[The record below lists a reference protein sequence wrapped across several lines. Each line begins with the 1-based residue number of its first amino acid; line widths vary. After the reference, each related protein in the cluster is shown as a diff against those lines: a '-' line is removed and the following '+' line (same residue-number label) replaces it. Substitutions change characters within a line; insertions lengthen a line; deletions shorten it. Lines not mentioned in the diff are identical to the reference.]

1 MREIGELFPE
11 TREGKVLALF
21 EGEDG
26 DEWQQAGYKNSLW
39 FNDGDEDILT
49 GIVSSNDNRF
59 VLHDF
64 GDITEYTADAVEA
77 LKEEHDFN
85 FQGEIKTSPTL
96 HRYTNEGTFEGL
108 EINPGESDDPINI
121 GLKVTSGNDG
131 RKATEG
137 QYFEERLVC
146 SNGMTMPVD
155 VMSVRQTHHDELD
168 PTMFHQLAK
177 SVVENAEMVEDRYS
191 QMKEIE
197 LDSEWTAF
205 EFLEHRLDLP
215 FYIEGDHADI
225 ARTYDEVVEDPSN
238 PTVYETLQV
247 ATNQLTHNARGDLP
261 QHVINTAQEKASD
274 LVDFHGELPDYEE
287 MARNTIEDRAYEL
300 TNYDDAEEYWE
311 GEEEQLGELMETYG
325 IEA

>member
-1 MREIGELFPE
+1 ME
-11 TREGKVLALF
+11 EGKVLALN
-21 EGEDG
+21 EEI
-26 DEWQQAGYKNSLW
+26 DEWSQAGYKRSW
-39 FNDGDEDILT
+39 WVNDDQLV
-49 GIVSSNDNRF
+49 GITSSNDNRF
-59 VLHDF
+59 VPHEF
-64 GDITEYTADAVEA
+64 SDITEYTADAVEA
-77 LKEEHDFN
+77 LKEDHDFN
-85 FQGEIKTSPTL
+85 FQGEVKTSDNF
-96 HRYTNEGTFEGL
+96 HRYTNEGTFDGL
-108 EINPGESDDPINI
+108 EINPGEEHDPTTI
-121 GLKVTSGNDG
+121 GLKITSGNDG

-168 PTMFHQLAK
+168 PTMFHQLAH
-177 SVVENAEMVEDRYS
+177 SVVENADMVEDRYS

-261 QHVINTAQEKASD
+261 QHVINTAQEKAAD
-274 LVDFHGELPDYEE
+274 LVDFHGELPDYDE
-287 MARNTIEDRAYEL
+287 MARATIEDRAYEL
-300 TNYDDAEEYWE
+300 TNYEDAEEYWE
-311 GEEEQLGELMETYG
+311 GEEEQLDELMETYG
-325 IEA
+325 IET